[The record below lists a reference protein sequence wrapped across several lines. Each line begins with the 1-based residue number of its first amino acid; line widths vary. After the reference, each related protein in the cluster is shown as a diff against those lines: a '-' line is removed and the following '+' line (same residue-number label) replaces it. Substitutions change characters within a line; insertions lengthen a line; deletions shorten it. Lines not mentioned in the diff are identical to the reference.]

1 MTSRLPQ
8 QPPIAAHGRQPV
20 LPQKFRALLVVGALA
35 ALPLATTACGD
46 NGTAAPGT
54 TTEAADDDYFASKEF
69 LGREVTVSAVV
80 TAVLGDKS
88 FVLDGSEYG
97 DESLL
102 VLSADEASGMD
113 LQEGD
118 AVQVTGTVEDFAYAN
133 YRDEYGLIDD
143 GVYTTYGDEE
153 FLAARSVE
161 ANVPTATK

>member
-1 MTSRLPQ
+1 MSLLRETR
-8 QPPIAAHGRQPV
+8 RRV
-20 LPQKFRALLVVGALA
+20 RALLVAGALA
-35 ALPLATTACGD
+35 ALPFATTACGD
-46 NGTAAPGT
+46 DETAAPET
-54 TTEAADDDYFASKEF
+54 TTEAVDDDYFASEEF

-80 TAVLGDKS
+80 TTVLGDKS

-102 VLSADEASGMD
+102 VLSADEAGGMD

-118 AVQVTGTVEDFAYAN
+118 VVEVTGTVEDFAYAN
-133 YRDEYGLIDD
+133 YRDAYGLIDD

-161 ANVPTATK
+161 ANVPTESE